1 MLMPIITITEG
12 IQTNN
17 KYIPSGT
24 SPIKTP
30 HSSLCNKRVKKT
42 LVIITHSIVTMLF
55 WYDTI
60 RL

>member
-1 MLMPIITITEG
+1 MPIITITDG

-17 KYIPSGT
+17 KYIPSGA

-30 HSSLCNKRVKKT
+30 HRSLLHKRIKNT

>member
-1 MLMPIITITEG
+1 MPIIIMAEG

-42 LVIITHSIVTMLF
+42 LVIITHSIVTNAFLV
-55 WYDTI
+55 
-60 RL
+60 

>member
-1 MLMPIITITEG
+1 MLMPIITITDG

-42 LVIITHSIVTMLF
+42 LVIITHSIVT
-55 WYDTI
+55 I
-60 RL
+60 

>member
-1 MLMPIITITEG
+1 MPIIIMAEG
-12 IQTNN
+12 IQINN
-17 KYIPSGT
+17 KYIPSGA

-30 HSSLCNKRVKKT
+30 HRILLHKRIKNT

-55 WYDTI
+55 GYDTI